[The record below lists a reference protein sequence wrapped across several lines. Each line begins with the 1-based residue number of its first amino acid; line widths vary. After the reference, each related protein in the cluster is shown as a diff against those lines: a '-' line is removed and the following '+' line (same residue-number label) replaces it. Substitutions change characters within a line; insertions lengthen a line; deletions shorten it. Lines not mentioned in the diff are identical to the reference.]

1 MHQNSKQKEKVM
13 ALNTAKKGATG
24 ARGQSSAAAATGEAG
39 VVHGVNGLV
48 SLFGSVIP
56 QSTSAGALNA
66 YTETMRKILAALP
79 EAKSVQIIPVDK
91 SVAQMSVSVIAVVQ
105 VVGRSAAVFNY
116 VVEATAG
123 QIQPEEFKQPG
134 RPDIQLP
141 RAPGALYNFSETLW
155 ARVKASVEK
164 VVDGVDEILD
174 AGGAQLH
181 KELDPSDA
189 ARIQQT
195 LNRALNATD
204 SMLSKAEPMN
214 LAALQGLAMDVK
226 AEFPRSNVEDSQ
238 GLPVYAAF
246 KVDINGR
253 DTSATNYDP
262 VSVSAT
268 QISTLTGYVD
278 LQYSGPTSIPGPNG
292 ALIQSTQMFVPK
304 LVMTST
310 TTQHPRIFPE
320 LQLLAMACSAALVNR
335 NSWMAALEPAFNDD
349 GLHSL
354 AGMGLELGAVVDP
367 TDANFKLFDFLNSTV
382 HLGSLNYYI
391 HVADADDLTWLMAM
405 FRDSTQAGELGTQAY
420 NHIIQVANNLTN
432 QVFGQIFQGGAIVE
446 REDDK
451 VIMGYWMDRQGNR
464 RDLREINQ
472 IAFANLVGAADAA
485 KAFEFNDTF
494 NPEKGDLPIRLAN
507 RLALL
512 REVLQGN
519 LEFKGY
525 AAPYRVNPAFI
536 EALYT
541 AVQQVGIPM
550 NLNQYEN
557 GYAAVS
563 RVNTSVMAA
572 GINQQ
577 ALATGWSSGRVGGT
591 AQLNS
596 NFRGAGTGR
605 YGR

>member
-1 MHQNSKQKEKVM
+1 MAMKKVGG
-13 ALNTAKKGATG
+13 AASAPRGTTAQAQTTQDGA
-24 ARGQSSAAAATGEAG
+24 
-39 VVHGVNGLV
+39 VVQGVNGLV

-79 EAKSVQIIPVDK
+79 EAKGIQIIPVDK

-105 VVGRSAAVFNY
+105 TLGRKAAVFNY

-141 RAPGALYNFSETLW
+141 RAPGALYNYSETLW
-155 ARVKASVEK
+155 NRVKASVEK
-164 VVDGVDEILD
+164 VIDGVDEIID

-181 KELDPSDA
+181 KELDAGDQ

-195 LNRALNATD
+195 LNRACNATD
-204 SMLSKAEPMN
+204 SILRKAEPMN
-214 LAALQGLAMDVK
+214 LAQLQGMAMDVK

-246 KVDINGR
+246 KVDINAR
-253 DTSATNYDP
+253 DTSASNLDP

-268 QISTLTGYVD
+268 QISTLTGFVD
-278 LQYSGPTSIPGPNG
+278 LQYAGPATIAGPNNTVM
-292 ALIQSTQMFVPK
+292 QSTQLFVPK

-320 LQLLAMACSAALVNR
+320 LQLLAMACAAALVNR
-335 NSWMAALEPAFNDD
+335 NSWMAALEPSYQDD

-354 AGMGLELGAVVDP
+354 AGMGLELKAVVDP
-367 TDANFKLFDFLNSTV
+367 TDDKFNMFDFLNSTV
-382 HLGSLNYYI
+382 HLGNLNYYL
-391 HVADADDLTWLMAM
+391 HVSDADDLTWLMAM
-405 FRDSTQAGELGTQAY
+405 FRDSTQPGPAGQEAY
-420 NHIIQVANNLTN
+420 DYIVSVADNLTN
-432 QVFGQIFQGGAIVE
+432 GIFSTNFAGGAIVE
-446 REDDK
+446 PEADK
-451 VIMGYWMDRQGNR
+451 VIMGFWMDRQGNR

-472 IAFANLVGAADAA
+472 IAFANLVGQADAQ
-485 KAFEFNDTF
+485 KSFDFNDTY
-494 NPEKGDLPIRLAN
+494 NAEKGDLPTRLAI

-525 AAPYRVNPAFI
+525 AVPYRVNPAFV
-536 EALYT
+536 EALYQS
-541 AVQQVGIPM
+541 VQGVGIPM
-550 NLNQYEN
+550 NLNQYSE

-563 RVNTSVMAA
+563 RVNSSLMAT

-577 ALATGWSSGRVGGT
+577 SLATGWSAGRQGSG
-591 AQLNS
+591 ASLNS

>member
-1 MHQNSKQKEKVM
+1 M
-13 ALNTAKKGATG
+13 ALKRNATG
-24 ARGQSSAAAATGEAG
+24 AASTTRPAGSTGAAGSAEM
-39 VVHGVNGLV
+39 VQGVNGLV

-56 QSTSAGALNA
+56 QSTTAGALNA
-66 YTETMRKILAALP
+66 YTETFRKILAGLP
-79 EAKSVQIIPVDK
+79 EAKNVQVIPVDK
-91 SVAQMSVSVIAVVQ
+91 SVAQMSVSVIAIVQ
-105 VVGRSAAVFNY
+105 VVNRTAAVFNY

-123 QIQPEEFKQPG
+123 QIQPEEFKVPG

-141 RAPGALYNFSETLW
+141 RAAGALYNFSETLW
-155 ARVKASVEK
+155 QRVKASVEK

-181 KELDPSDA
+181 KELDPTDA
-189 ARIQQT
+189 ARLQQT
-195 LNRALNATD
+195 LNRACNATD
-204 SMLSKAEPMN
+204 SMLRKQEPMN
-214 LAALQGLAMDVK
+214 LAQLQGLAMDVR
-226 AEFPRSNVEDSQ
+226 AEFPRGNVEDSQ

-253 DTSATNYDP
+253 DTSASNYDP

-268 QISTLTGYVD
+268 QIATLTGYVD
-278 LQYSGPTSIPGPNG
+278 LQYAGPSTVYGHNNVPITT
-292 ALIQSTQMFVPK
+292 TQMFVPK

-310 TTQHPRIFPE
+310 TTQHPRVFPE

-354 AGMGLELGAVVDP
+354 AGMSLELGAAVDP
-367 TDANFKLFDFLNSTV
+367 IAAEFKLFDFLNTTV
-382 HLGSLNYYI
+382 YLDRLNYYI

-405 FRDSTQAGELGTQAY
+405 FRDSTQPGELGTQAY
-420 NHIIQVANNLTN
+420 DHIVTIANNLTN
-432 QVFGQIFQGGAIVE
+432 GVFSQMFAGGPIVE

-472 IAFANLVGAADAA
+472 VAFANLVGAADSQ

-494 NPEKGDLPIRLAN
+494 NPEKGDLPTRLAI
-507 RLALL
+507 RFALL

-525 AAPYRVNPAFI
+525 AAPYRVSPAFV
-536 EALYT
+536 EALYQ

-550 NLNQYEN
+550 NLNQYAE

-563 RVNTSVMAA
+563 RVNTSVMAT

-577 ALATGWSSGRVGGT
+577 TLATGWSSGRAGST
-591 AQLNS
+591 ATLNS